1 MFSGFSAQKLKP
13 QLKMA
18 TSRFQ
23 ITSNKKAALV
33 KQQMRDVAVM
43 LNEDPPK
50 EEKAKIRAEAII
62 REEHAI
68 EAYEILM
75 LECELLS
82 ERIKLIQVSKE
93 CPPDL
98 LSCISTV
105 MWACDR
111 VDIPELVLIRKQFR
125 AKYGKEF
132 EERAL
137 NNVGGVLNER
147 VVSRLSVQPP
157 AAYLVQT
164 YLERICEKFE
174 VSWKP
179 KVPVEASEM
188 AEPMAAPVGYSV
200 QVASASGLNVT
211 TGQAHT
217 DTEAGYNGPPK
228 DNDDD
233 NNTGGGD
240 GGFSI
245 PSAPVVATPYVP
257 TSVAAPM
264 APVESKQED
273 FEEVDIFIPAIPAS
287 SKKDDGSSDAGTN
300 GGSSGVADDGSYANL
315 AARFDKL
322 NK

>member
-1 MFSGFSAQKLKP
+1 
-13 QLKMA
+13 
-18 TSRFQ
+18 
-23 ITSNKKAALV
+23 
-33 KQQMRDVAVM
+33 M
-43 LNEDPPK
+43 LNEDPPR

-62 REEHAI
+62 REDHAV

-82 ERIKLIQVSKE
+82 ERIKLIQISKE

-105 MWACDR
+105 IWACDR

-147 VVSRLSVQPP
+147 VVSKLSVQPP

-164 YLERICEKFE
+164 YLERICERFE
-174 VSWKP
+174 VDWKP
-179 KVPVEASEM
+179 KVPLAASEM

-200 QVASASGLNVT
+200 QVAGATGLGEVT
-211 TGQAHT
+211 TGQADT
-217 DTEAGYNGPPK
+217 DTEADYSK
-228 DNDDD
+228 HDDR
-233 NNTGGGD
+233 GGGD
-240 GGFSI
+240 GGGDGGDGGGDI
-245 PSAPVVATPYVP
+245 PVVATPYVP
-257 TSVAAPM
+257 PPAA
-264 APVESKQED
+264 APVEPKNDD
-273 FEEVDIFIPAIPAS
+273 FQEVDIYVPAVPVAPVGAP
-287 SKKDDGSSDAGTN
+287 KNDEGSDAGVSALTGTSN
-300 GGSSGVADDGSYANL
+300 GGGGGGGDGGSYADL

-322 NK
+322 SK

>member
-1 MFSGFSAQKLKP
+1 
-13 QLKMA
+13 MA

-23 ITSNKKAALV
+23 IASNKKTALMN
-33 KQQMRDVAVM
+33 QQMREIAVM
-43 LNEDPPK
+43 LNEDPPR

-62 REEHAI
+62 REDHAV
-68 EAYEILM
+68 EAYEILQ
-75 LECELLS
+75 LECELLA
-82 ERIKLIQVSKE
+82 ERIKLIQISKE

-147 VVSRLSVQPP
+147 VVSKLSVQPP

-164 YLERICEKFE
+164 YLEKICDKYE
-174 VSWKP
+174 VDWKP
-179 KVPVEASEM
+179 TVPLTASEM

-200 QVASASGLNVT
+200 QVAGATGLGEVT
-211 TGQAHT
+211 TGQADI
-217 DTEAGYNGPPK
+217 DTEAGYQGPPK
-228 DNDDD
+228 DDDRGG
-233 NNTGGGD
+233 GGGD
-240 GGFSI
+240 GGGALPI
-245 PSAPVVATPYVP
+245 PPPVAPVVATPYIP
-257 TSVAAPM
+257 PPVAAP
-264 APVESKQED
+264 VEQND
-273 FEEVDIFIPAIPAS
+273 FEEVDIFVPAVPAGPVGAPKS
-287 SKKDDGSSDAGTN
+287 SMDNGSDAGTSG
-300 GGSSGVADDGSYANL
+300 GGSGGGGGSYADL

-322 NK
+322 SK